1 MQAID
6 EYAVPRVT
14 GIPDTSARD
23 LQQLA
28 GFQYIQSH
36 TDGKGNHL
44 VSGRVGLVAVENLVG
59 IVLVHIAALDDIAF
73 AQSFFDKQQFQ
84 VFS

>member
-6 EYAVPRVT
+6 EYAVPRVAGIQVT
-14 GIPDTSARD
+14 GACD

-36 TDGKGNHL
+36 TNGKGYHL

-59 IVLVHIAALDDIAF
+59 IVFVHIAALDDIAF
-73 AQSFFDKQQFQ
+73 AQSFFVKQQFQ